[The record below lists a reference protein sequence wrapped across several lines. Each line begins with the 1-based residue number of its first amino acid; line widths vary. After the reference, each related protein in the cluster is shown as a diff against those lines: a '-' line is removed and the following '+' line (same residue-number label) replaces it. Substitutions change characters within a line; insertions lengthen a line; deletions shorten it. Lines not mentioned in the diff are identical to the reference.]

1 LIHKHKLLKSRRLLA
16 DSLLLLTIQ
25 SWSSLPKTGSY
36 HFSGRG
42 RALGKCQEIQFYEVE
57 KMMCS
62 RESALINHADNN
74 NSKGGFMKRF
84 MSQKAYLVSMVI
96 MTVFISILS
105 GCGGGGGGVW
115 TPPATGVPIV
125 PGALAVTVVSPTAG
139 STVPNN
145 TKVITA
151 SFNKEMAPAT
161 LTPAS
166 FTLACNA
173 APITG
178 GAVTYLAAGSTATL
192 TLPAADLPGLA
203 ACTATITTVAKDLTG
218 NSLAANYS
226 WNFTTSAVGFTIL
239 PKVFSTVP
247 LTSTPGPTGVLTTT
261 PITAT
266 FDKVMDP
273 ATVTAAGAFTVA
285 GVTAAAT
292 AVTYDIATK
301 TATFHPLAAL
311 NPGTTYTATIKGT
324 GASAVKDST
333 GNALAGNPTQPAVPN
348 DYSWSFTTAVA
359 DPIPL
364 GLASTFG
371 TFGGSAGMTNT
382 GTLTVVGGDIGTIA
396 TATSSITGFHDTGGD
411 IYTETPANIGAVTG
425 KIFTCTVSTIG
436 PTSAAVNAASCTKA
450 TQARLDAQTAYLNLA
465 GKPSTGALAAN
476 LAGTTILPGVY
487 TNASSVKIEGGNLTL
502 NGNGDPN
509 AVFIFQIG
517 STLTVGGPGATSP
530 QSVILTNGAKAK
542 NVFWQVG
549 TAATINAAGGG
560 TMEGTIIANS
570 GVTFST
576 VGNTTIST
584 LNGRAMSLISSV
596 TLVDTVINL
605 PAP

>member
-1 LIHKHKLLKSRRLLA
+1 
-16 DSLLLLTIQ
+16 
-25 SWSSLPKTGSY
+25 
-36 HFSGRG
+36 
-42 RALGKCQEIQFYEVE
+42 
-57 KMMCS
+57 
-62 RESALINHADNN
+62 
-74 NSKGGFMKRF
+74 
-84 MSQKAYLVSMVI
+84 
-96 MTVFISILS
+96 
-105 GCGGGGGGVW
+105 
-115 TPPATGVPIV
+115 
-125 PGALAVTVVSPTAG
+125 
-139 STVPNN
+139 
-145 TKVITA
+145 
-151 SFNKEMAPAT
+151 
-161 LTPAS
+161 
-166 FTLACNA
+166 
-173 APITG
+173 
-178 GAVTYLAAGSTATL
+178 
-192 TLPAADLPGLA
+192 
-203 ACTATITTVAKDLTG
+203 
-218 NSLAANYS
+218 
-226 WNFTTSAVGFTIL
+226 
-239 PKVFSTVP
+239 
-247 LTSTPGPTGVLTTT
+247 
-261 PITAT
+261 
-266 FDKVMDP
+266 
-273 ATVTAAGAFTVA
+273 
-285 GVTAAAT
+285 
-292 AVTYDIATK
+292 VTYDIATK

-311 NPGTTYTATIKGT
+311 NPGTTYIATIKGT